1 MVQREGKDKE
11 EQQCPDRPP
20 NADCV
25 SRKRTKHDHEPT
37 QAPATCQIIKNQKL
51 SLSAD
56 SYRQFFGLAMMS
68 IRTFIDNST
77 LRLVD
82 H

>member
-1 MVQREGKDKE
+1 MVQRKGKDKE

-56 SYRQFFGLAMMS
+56 
-68 IRTFIDNST
+68 
-77 LRLVD
+77 
-82 H
+82 